1 MPNREGRY
9 GGYQPR
15 EKQNRQVRAPGSGG
29 VRRVSPGQ
37 RPVEPQPVQRQA
49 PRSGAGARP
58 SPEKNNAYRAPYTPP
73 EWAEADGW
81 QRPPQPQRP
90 VQTQAGQGD
99 PARQSA
105 RSAARKARQN
115 RRARRRLTLIATGVC
130 ILLASGVITVLLPNG
145 STETENP
152 VIEGDTSQLTT
163 SVVAPLP
170 YAEDSGNALTEAL
183 NWGDVG
189 PARQTENYTYTAAP
203 SVPSAV
209 PEFGKVDLS
218 WFNDAAFLGDSLTV
232 GYTDYDIDVGDALVC
247 AYEGASPN
255 DIVNRTTMTSSDRG
269 EEIPLDVLSQAQP
282 KKLYVLLGAN
292 SLAYSTNNDEGF
304 LNYYGRMLDELK
316 TALPDTTIFVQSVL
330 PVQAEVQDEM
340 PGLTPDRV
348 NSINASLSSLAAEK
362 GCLYLA
368 LNEVFVDESGS
379 LKADYA
385 QPDGLHLSG
394 SGYSTWVEY
403 LRTHVPYD
411 KDNPY
416 QLGSTYYLSD
426 EMRELLSDLP

>member
-9 GGYQPR
+9 GGYQPK

-37 RPVEPQPVQRQA
+37 QPMEPQPVRRQA
-49 PRSGAGARP
+49 SQAAPRPPAGK
-58 SPEKNNAYRAPYTPP
+58 SNVYRAPYAPP
-73 EWAEADGW
+73 SVDAADGW
-81 QRPPQPQRP
+81 QRPPQPQRE
-90 VQTQAGQGD
+90 
-99 PARQSA
+99 ARQQTVPQDSA
-105 RSAARKARQN
+105 YQSMRSAARKARQN
-115 RRARRRLTLIATGVC
+115 RRVRRRLVLIATGLC
-130 ILLASGVITVLLPNG
+130 ILLASGVITALLPNG

-152 VIEGDTSQLTT
+152 VVEGDTSQLTA

-170 YAEDSGNALTEAL
+170 YAGDSGDTQAEAV

-189 PARQTENYTYTAAP
+189 PTRQSENYTYTAAP
-203 SVPSAV
+203 ETPTAV

-232 GYTDYDIDVGDALVC
+232 GYSDYNINVGNALIC

-255 DIVNRTTMTSSDRG
+255 DIVNRTTMTSNTRG
-269 EEIPLDVLSQAQP
+269 EEIPLDVLTQAQP
-282 KKLYVLLGAN
+282 KKLYVLMGAN
-292 SLAYSTNNDEGF
+292 SLAYSTENDEGF

-316 TALPDTTIFVQSVL
+316 AALPDTTIFVQSVL
-330 PVQAEVQDEM
+330 PVQAEVQDKM
-340 PGLTPDRV
+340 PGLKPDRV
-348 NSINASLSSLAAEK
+348 SSINASLSALAAEK

-368 LNEVFVDESGS
+368 LNEVFVDESGF
-379 LKADYA
+379 LKADFA

-394 SGYSTWVEY
+394 TGYSTWVDY

>member
-1 MPNREGRY
+1 MD
-9 GGYQPR
+9 
-15 EKQNRQVRAPGSGG
+15 
-29 VRRVSPGQ
+29 
-37 RPVEPQPVQRQA
+37 
-49 PRSGAGARP
+49 
-58 SPEKNNAYRAPYTPP
+58 T
-73 EWAEADGW
+73 ADGW

-90 VQTQAGQGD
+90 VPPQPGQED
-99 PARQSA
+99 PARQSVRA
-105 RSAARKARQN
+105 AARRARQN
-115 RRARRRLTLIATGVC
+115 RRMRRRLTLIATAVC
-130 ILLASGVITVLLPNG
+130 ILVASGVITVLLPNG

-163 SVVAPLP
+163 SAVAPLP
-170 YAEDSGNALTEAL
+170 YAGDSGSTQTAQTEAK

-189 PARQTENYTYTAAP
+189 PAIQTENYTYTAAP
-203 SVPSAV
+203 ETPTAV

-218 WFNDAAFLGDSLTV
+218 WFSDAAFLGDSLTV
-232 GYTDYDIDVGDALVC
+232 GYSDYNINVSGALIC

-255 DIVNRTTMTSSDRG
+255 DIVNRTTMNSNARG

-330 PVQAEVQDEM
+330 PVQAEVQDKM

-348 NSINASLSSLAAEK
+348 SSINASLSSLAAEK

-416 QLGSTYYLSD
+416 QLGSTYYLDD